1 MVGDRR
7 ILEGPSKIESKIV
20 AMVASLQNHGDH
32 GMTTVPSTPNYVQNP
47 VNRTSEPCEADGL
60 GLFHHPSGVTM
71 PHLWTV
77 DRISCDPEGVEL
89 QGNQN
94 KFSLGRNRCEAN

>member
-7 ILEGPSKIESKIV
+7 IPEGPSKIESKIV
-20 AMVASLQNHGDH
+20 AMVASLPNHGDH
-32 GMTTVPSTPNYVQNP
+32 GMTTVPSTPDYVQKP
-47 VNRTSEPCEADGL
+47 VNLTSEPCEADGL

-71 PHLWTV
+71 PHLRTA
-77 DRISCDPEGVEL
+77 DRFSCDPAGVEL